1 MSFSSTCKNI
11 NVLPSSREQISD
23 SAGMIVSQGGC
34 FTHEHGEV
42 LGSEL
47 GLMEMTEVDCS
58 HLQHLLQAHVEA
70 QSEFPDVRCHL
81 STVMV
86 KEQATSTVIS
96 PFRSAQAI
104 DLSTSNEDHC
114 IVMPGEKTP
123 VSYGEVPGF
132 VLARIRAEE
141 SPAEPFTS
149 DKKSV
154 QNRTRP
160 AARVCLEK
168 RFSAMCAETTRQQD
182 IQSAV
187 LSNFLTILQ
196 QSAEVQ
202 ETVTHPPKQKWVKMD
217 RANSFGVSSS
227 YIEGVYGPVTNTCG
241 QVMIPK
247 SVLNF
252 HPAEEQPLVN
262 LEKDAV
268 IPAAVIPKAAKAAPD
283 SAGEPQSSR
292 RKIAR
297 SSMLLSQRRERHNS
311 KERERRKRI
320 RLCCDELNALVPFCD
335 SETDKVTTL
344 QWTTAF
350 LRYITKTYGDTF
362 KEEFQKVF
370 AHERERFGKSSSG
383 QDPVHHRMDETLSS
397 ISLAAEQ

>member
-1 MSFSSTCKNI
+1 MSFSSTYKNI

-23 SAGMIVSQGGC
+23 SAGMI
-34 FTHEHGEV
+34 
-42 LGSEL
+42 
-47 GLMEMTEVDCS
+47 
-58 HLQHLLQAHVEA
+58 HLVEA

-154 QNRTRP
+154 QNCTRP

-202 ETVTHPPKQKWVKMD
+202 ETVMHPPKQKWVKMD

-262 LEKDAV
+262 VEKD
-268 IPAAVIPKAAKAAPD
+268 AVIPKAAKAAPD
-283 SAGEPQSSR
+283 SAGEPQSSK
-292 RKIAR
+292 RKVAR

-320 RLCCDELNALVPFCD
+320 RLCCDELNMLVPFCD

-370 AHERERFGKSSSG
+370 AHEKEHFGKSSSG

-397 ISLAAEQ
+397 IPLAAEQ